1 MRRRQRSEQYLTSS
15 QHFSHFLRQ
24 VNGKLQT
31 EQVLV
36 GRSDL
41 ALCLG
46 MDMDDGMEL
55 SLDLD
60 QVRIVLVEPAGARN
74 VGSIARVM
82 TNMGLSQLVIVNPKC
97 DLGSEEARRM
107 AVHGQRLLNSCKVV
121 PDLTTALQGCQRV
134 VGTTFRQDDLP
145 RLPQPPTV
153 ALAWLLEI
161 PVPTAVIFGREDNGL
176 SNQELDY
183 AQRYLRIPVSSTYT
197 SLNLAQAVGICAY
210 ELFQLSQQPLVIE
223 PALAVTELATID
235 QLDQYYQQLETL
247 LLEIGYLQP
256 QTAPSRMAKL
266 RRLYGR
272 SEMSGNEL
280 ALLRG
285 ICNQMTWALRHS
297 E

>member
-1 MRRRQRSEQYLTSS
+1 MADSRLE
-15 QHFSHFLRQ
+15 
-24 VNGKLQT
+24 
-31 EQVLV
+31 
-36 GRSDL
+36 
-41 ALCLG
+41 
-46 MDMDDGMEL
+46 
-55 SLDLD
+55 

-82 TNMGLSQLVIVNPKC
+82 TNMGLSQLTIVNPQC
-97 DLGSEEARRM
+97 DLDSEEAQHM
-107 AVHGQRLLNSCKVV
+107 AVHGRELLNNCAVV
-121 PDLTTALQGCQRV
+121 KDLATALSGCQRV

-145 RLPQPPTV
+145 RAPQSPAV

-161 PVPTAVIFGREDNGL
+161 TAPTAVVFGREDNGL

-183 AQRYLRIPVSSTYT
+183 AQCYLRIPVSPAYT

-210 ELFQLSQQPLVIE
+210 ELRQLSDSSTTIP
-223 PALAVTELATID
+223 VTTDLATAD

-247 LLEIGYLQP
+247 LLKIGYLQP

-272 SEMSGNEL
+272 TELSSNEL

-285 ICNQMTWALRHS
+285 ICNQMAWAVRQVDGG

>member
-1 MRRRQRSEQYLTSS
+1 M
-15 QHFSHFLRQ
+15 
-24 VNGKLQT
+24 NGKLQT

-36 GRSDL
+36 GKSDL
-41 ALCLG
+41 AFCLG
-46 MDMDDGMEL
+46 MIDGVEL
-55 SLDLD
+55 DLDLD

-82 TNMGLSQLVIVNPKC
+82 TNMGLSQLVIVNPQC

-107 AVHGQRLLNSCKVV
+107 AVHGQELLSSCTVV
-121 PDLTTALQGCQRV
+121 PDLTTALEGCQRV

-145 RLPQPPTV
+145 RLPQSPTV

-161 PVPTAVIFGREDNGL
+161 SAPTAVIFGREDNGL

-183 AQRYLRIPVSSTYT
+183 AQRYLRIPVSPTYT

-210 ELFQLSQQPLVIE
+210 EMFQLRQQALMVDLV
-223 PALAVTELATID
+223 PAVTDLATID
-235 QLDQYYQQLETL
+235 QLDRYYQQLETL

-272 SEMSGNEL
+272 SELSSNEL

-285 ICNQMTWALRHS
+285 ICNQMTWALHRS

>member
-1 MRRRQRSEQYLTSS
+1 
-15 QHFSHFLRQ
+15 
-24 VNGKLQT
+24 
-31 EQVLV
+31 
-36 GRSDL
+36 
-41 ALCLG
+41 
-46 MDMDDGMEL
+46 MEL
-55 SLDLD
+55 GVE

-82 TNMGLSQLVIVNPKC
+82 TNMGLSQLVIVNPQC
-97 DLGSEEARRM
+97 EVGGEEARRM
-107 AVHGQRLLNSCKVV
+107 AVHGQQLLRSCRVV
-121 PDLTTALQGCQRV
+121 PDLSTALQCCQRV
-134 VGTTFRQDDLP
+134 VATTFRQDDLP
-145 RLPQPPTV
+145 RSPQPPAV

-161 PVPTAVIFGREDNGL
+161 SAPTAIIFGREDNGL

-183 AQRYLRIPVSSTYT
+183 AQRYLRIPVSPVYS

-210 ELFQLSQQPLVIE
+210 ELFQLSQQLPVPE
-223 PALAVTELATID
+223 VAAAELATVD
-235 QLDQYYQQLETL
+235 QLDRYYQQLETL

-272 SEMSGNEL
+272 SELSGNEL

-285 ICNQMTWALRHS
+285 ICHQMTWALEHL

>member
-1 MRRRQRSEQYLTSS
+1 
-15 QHFSHFLRQ
+15 
-24 VNGKLQT
+24 
-31 EQVLV
+31 
-36 GRSDL
+36 
-41 ALCLG
+41 
-46 MDMDDGMEL
+46 MESGL
-55 SLDLD
+55 K

-82 TNMGLSQLVIVNPKC
+82 TNMGLNQLVIVNPQC
-97 DLGSEEARRM
+97 DLSSEEARRM
-107 AVHGQRLLNSCKVV
+107 AVHGQELLTSCTVV

-145 RLPQPPTV
+145 RLPQPPAV

-161 PVPTAVIFGREDNGL
+161 SSPTAVIFGREDNGL

-183 AQRYLRIPVSSTYT
+183 AQRYLRIPVSPAYT

-210 ELFQLSQQPLVIE
+210 ELFQLNQQSLGSETITT
-223 PALAVTELATID
+223 ATDLATID
-235 QLDQYYQQLETL
+235 QLDRYYQQLETL

-266 RRLYGR
+266 RRLYNR
-272 SEMSGNEL
+272 SDMSSNEL

-285 ICNQMTWALRHS
+285 ICNQMTWALHQS
-297 E
+297 Q

>member
-1 MRRRQRSEQYLTSS
+1 M
-15 QHFSHFLRQ
+15 
-24 VNGKLQT
+24 NGKLQT

-46 MDMDDGMEL
+46 MGDGMK
-55 SLDLD
+55 SGLD

-82 TNMGLSQLVIVNPKC
+82 TNMGLSQLVIVNPQC

-107 AVHGQRLLNSCKVV
+107 AVHGQQLLSSCEVV
-121 PDLTTALQGCQRV
+121 PDLSTALRGCQRV

-145 RLPQPPTV
+145 RLPQPPAV

-161 PVPTAVIFGREDNGL
+161 SSPTAVIFGREDNGL

-183 AQRYLRIPVSSTYT
+183 AQRYLRIPVSPAYT

-210 ELFQLSQQPLVIE
+210 ELFQLSQQPLVVE
-223 PALAVTELATID
+223 PVPAVTDLATID
-235 QLDQYYQQLETL
+235 QLDRYYQQLETL

-256 QTAPSRMAKL
+256 QTAPSRMSKL

-285 ICNQMTWALRHS
+285 ICNQMTWALRQS